1 MKEVDRLKKFSFKLE
16 PVLKYKNDKLK
27 LLRNEHAK
35 ILQRIVA
42 QEEKIAALEK
52 SREAFAV
59 EFDEKKASGITPME
73 AVNYQ
78 NYLTRQNAVINR
90 EHGVLHGIRQEEE
103 QKKAE
108 ILEARKESMAI
119 EKLKEINLE
128 QYRKEENKENEQ
140 FIEEFVSNS
149 RAAERGVS

>member
-1 MKEVDRLKKFSFKLE
+1 MKKFSFKLE

-52 SREAFAV
+52 GRDTFAV
-59 EFDEKKASGITPME
+59 EFDKKKASGITPME

-90 EHGVLHGIRQEEE
+90 EYGVLHEIRQEEE

-149 RAAERGVS
+149 RASERGVS